1 MKTTPLAVNLL
12 LALAATAAAQSTPD
26 LQGLWGATLRF
37 GPDIRGPLLIYRTP
51 QGWRADIAGFSV
63 AARRDG
69 QSFAF
74 ELPDGQ
80 GSFRGGHWIQPG
92 RFASPVTLEADGKDR
107 WRGTITPLEDRTTF
121 FMPLMRQPDGTLRTY
136 FRNPERNF
144 GRFIRVSRI
153 EVNGKDVR
161 LVGRDTIQ
169 GRYEDGAI
177 SIPLVGATFAF
188 TRVTDSTSPFYPRG
202 QRPARYRYTPPLAL
216 NDGWPVA
223 TVESVGI
230 TRDAIERL
238 VQMLI
243 DMPMDSV
250 NTLQIHSLLIARHG
264 KLVVE
269 EYFHGY
275 HRDQPHDTRSA
286 SKSWTATLIGAAM
299 QAGIPLRLNT
309 PVYQTLL
316 DSLPAN
322 LDPQKREMTLEHLL
336 TMTAGFN
343 CDEDDPTSA
352 DEDQIA
358 SQDSIRDWYRY
369 TLNVRLISR
378 PGEKIFYCSAEPN
391 LAAGMLAKVA
401 HEHLP
406 EMFERLIAR
415 PLRMRGYYI
424 GLTPLGE
431 AYGGGGH
438 RFRPRDFLKLPQ
450 LMVNGGKWNGKQL
463 AGSEWVRQSTAP
475 LRELFHGQQWG
486 YLWNSAEYDYNGRK
500 VRAFF
505 AGGNG
510 GQVFMGFPELDL
522 VVGFTG
528 GNYSAAAF
536 PTQRT
541 LLQEYLLPAV
551 H

>member
-1 MKTTPLAVNLL
+1 
-12 LALAATAAAQSTPD
+12 
-26 LQGLWGATLRF
+26 
-37 GPDIRGPLLIYRTP
+37 
-51 QGWRADIAGFSV
+51 
-63 AARRDG
+63 
-69 QSFAF
+69 
-74 ELPDGQ
+74 
-80 GSFRGGHWIQPG
+80 
-92 RFASPVTLEADGKDR
+92 
-107 WRGTITPLEDRTTF
+107 
-121 FMPLMRQPDGTLRTY
+121 
-136 FRNPERNF
+136 
-144 GRFIRVSRI
+144 
-153 EVNGKDVR
+153 
-161 LVGRDTIQ
+161 
-169 GRYEDGAI
+169 
-177 SIPLVGATFAF
+177 
-188 TRVTDSTSPFYPRG
+188 
-202 QRPARYRYTPPLAL
+202 
-216 NDGWPVA
+216 
-223 TVESVGI
+223 
-230 TRDAIERL
+230 
-238 VQMLI
+238 
-243 DMPMDSV
+243 MPMDSV

-299 QAGIPLRLNT
+299 QAGVPLRLNT

-316 DSLPAN
+316 DSLRAN
-322 LDPQKREMTLEHLL
+322 LDPQKRAMTLEHLL

-486 YLWNSAEYDYNGRK
+486 YLWNSADYDYNGRK